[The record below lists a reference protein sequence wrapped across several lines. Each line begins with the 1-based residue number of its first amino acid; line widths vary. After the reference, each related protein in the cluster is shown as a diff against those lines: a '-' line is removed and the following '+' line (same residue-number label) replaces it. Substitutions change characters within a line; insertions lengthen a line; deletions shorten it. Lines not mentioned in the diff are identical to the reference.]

1 MGFFGG
7 DKLIIG
13 YDLGREHAQI
23 SFAASQD
30 GTVETLSQV
39 AGEEKFSIPTALCK
53 RYGANQW
60 LYGRE
65 AQRLAG
71 ENQGVRG
78 TGHSGRGKLRSGGA
92 ACAVFQAEP
101 GQSEGSF
108 HGDHLPHAGPQGD

>member
-60 LYGRE
+60 LYGRRPSGWPGKIR
-65 AQRLAG
+65 ACWWKICWSWRW
-71 ENQGVRG
+71 
-78 TGHSGRGKLRSGGA
+78 TGNRS
-92 ACAVFQAEP
+92 
-101 GQSEGSF
+101 
-108 HGDHLPHAGPQGD
+108 